1 MRPAAGATHWCGL
14 DLAWVYSEL
23 LGSISRKTQC
33 VHRAR
38 DVLHDSLLRFVLA
51 QKQETIRQPHAYLR
65 TVVGNV
71 LHDLHRDAARFESLE
86 GAAPG
91 DETSVARGGLLPVES
106 APSAERLAD
115 LQQRLRAVQRILD
128 CLPPRCREVFWL
140 FRVEGC
146 AQPEI
151 ATRMGISLNMVERHV
166 MRALV
171 DLRNARALLA
181 E

>member
-1 MRPAAGATHWCGL
+1 MKPAADPARWCGL
-14 DLAWVYSEL
+14 DLGWVYSDL
-23 LGSISRKTQC
+23 LGSISHKTQC

-51 QKQETIRQPHAYLR
+51 QRADEIRQPHAYLR

-71 LHDLHRDAARFESLE
+71 LSDQYREASRFQSLDEPGRAAGSAIERD
-86 GAAPG
+86 
-91 DETSVARGGLLPVES
+91 GLLPRDA

-115 LQQRLRAVQRILD
+115 LQQRLRSVQRILD
-128 CLPPRCREVFWL
+128 CLPPRCREVFLL
-140 FRVEGC
+140 FRVDGC
-146 AQPEI
+146 TQPEI
-151 ATRMGISLNMVERHV
+151 AQRLGISLNMVERHV

-171 DLRNARALLA
+171 DLRNARELLS

>member
-1 MRPAAGATHWCGL
+1 MKSATTSSHWRGL
-14 DLAWVYSEL
+14 DLDWVYTEL
-23 LGSISRKTQC
+23 FNSISRKTHC

-51 QKQETIRQPHAYLR
+51 QKTDEIQQPHAYLR

-71 LHDLHRDAARFESLE
+71 LSDLHRDAARYRSLDDPLWQVADAV
-86 GAAPG
+86 GAG
-91 DETSVARGGLLPVES
+91 SLVPVEYS
-106 APSAERLAD
+106 PSPERLAD
-115 LQQRLRAVQRILD
+115 LQQRLQAVQRILD
-128 CLPPRCREVFWL
+128 CLPSRCREVFWM

-151 ATRMGISLNMVERHV
+151 AARLGISLNMVERHV

-171 DLRNARALLA
+171 DLRNARELMR
-181 E
+181 

>member
-1 MRPAAGATHWCGL
+1 MKPAMDTTNWCGL
-14 DLAWVYSEL
+14 DLAWVYSDL
-23 LGSISRKTQC
+23 LGSINRQTHC

-71 LHDLHRDAARFESLE
+71 LNDLRCDAKRFESLDD
-86 GAAPG
+86 AARG
-91 DETSVARGGLLPVES
+91 DEVSTERGGLLPVET

-115 LQQRLRAVQRILD
+115 LQQRLRTVQRILD
-128 CLPPRCREVFWL
+128 CLPARCREVFWL
-140 FRVEGC
+140 FRIEGC
-146 AQPEI
+146 AQSEI
-151 ATRMGISLNMVERHV
+151 AARLGISLNMVERHV

-171 DLRNARALLA
+171 DLRKARALLV

>member
-1 MRPAAGATHWCGL
+1 MKPLVQAPLWCGL

-23 LGSISRKTQC
+23 LGSVTRKTHC

-38 DVLHDSLLRFVLA
+38 DVIHDSLLRFMLA
-51 QKQETIRQPHAYLR
+51 QGRADIEQPHAYLR

-71 LHDLHRDAARFESLE
+71 LTDYRSDASRFLSLDDPAN
-86 GAAPG
+86 GPG
-91 DETSVARGGLLPVES
+91 DSHGQPSLLPRDI

-115 LQQRLRAVQRILD
+115 LKQRLAAVQRILE

-146 AQPEI
+146 TQPEI
-151 ATRMGISLNMVERHV
+151 AMRLGISLNMVERHV

-171 DLRNARALLA
+171 DLRNARELLA
-181 E
+181 